1 MIKEVFLTFLPI
13 QKTREDIVSFWKS
26 NKEPREMLKELS
38 VKDYEEVEV
47 AFKERAKT
55 IEQGEDNGK

>member
-1 MIKEVFLTFLPI
+1 
-13 QKTREDIVSFWKS
+13 
-26 NKEPREMLKELS
+26 MLKELS